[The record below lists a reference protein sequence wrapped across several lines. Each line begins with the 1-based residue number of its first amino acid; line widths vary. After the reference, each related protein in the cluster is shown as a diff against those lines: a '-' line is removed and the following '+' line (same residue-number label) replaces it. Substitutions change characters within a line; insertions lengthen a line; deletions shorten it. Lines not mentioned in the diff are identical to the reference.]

1 MGLASNQAR
10 LNVLTC
16 RRADLEYRLMVLSG
30 QQQRLSVESAQ
41 AVANKAQA
49 MEQYIANANN
59 NNVEDVK
66 VSFESTAAYIDY
78 ENAMNELEAAESRLD
93 MQREAAQTELTAVSK
108 EEEEIEKLV
117 QSNVKSSFGYF
128 N

>member
-10 LNVLTC
+10 LNVLTF
-16 RRADLEYRLMVLSG
+16 RRADLEYRLMVISG

-49 MEQYIANANN
+49 MEDYITEANN
-59 NNVEDVK
+59 NDVEDVK
-66 VSFESTAAYIDY
+66 VSFESTAAYMDY
-78 ENAMNELEAAESRLD
+78 EKAMNELEAAESRLD
-93 MQREAAQTELTAVSK
+93 SQREAAETELTAVSK

-117 QSNVKSSFGYF
+117 QSNIKKSFGYF

>member
-30 QQQRLSVESAQ
+30 QQQRLSVETAQ
-41 AVANKAQA
+41 AVANKSQA
-49 MEQYIANANN
+49 MEAYIANAN

-66 VSFESTAAYIDY
+66 VGFESTAAYMDY
-78 ENAMNELEAAESRLD
+78 EVAMNELEAAESRLD
-93 MQREAAQTELTAVSK
+93 MQREAAETELSAVSK

-117 QSNVKSSFGYF
+117 QSNVKKSFGYF

>member
-30 QQQRLSVESAQ
+30 QQQRLAVESAQ

-49 MEQYIANANN
+49 LEAYIANANN

-66 VSFESTAAYIDY
+66 VGFESTAAYMDY
-78 ENAMNELEAAESRLD
+78 EVAMNELEAAESRLD

-117 QSNVKSSFGYF
+117 QSNVKNSFNYF

>member
-10 LNVLTC
+10 LNVLTF
-16 RRADLEYRLMVLSG
+16 RRADLEYRLMVISG

-41 AVANKAQA
+41 AVANKSQA
-49 MEQYIANANN
+49 LDNYINNANN
-59 NNVEDVK
+59 NDVEDVK

-78 ENAMNELEAAESRLD
+78 EKAMNELEAAESRLD
-93 MQREAAQTELTAVSK
+93 SQREAAETELTAVSK

-117 QSNVKSSFGYF
+117 QSNIKKSFGYF